1 MGDNE
6 SRMVEAA
13 HRLNEAP
20 EVFKVGDLVHWKKDL
35 KNKRFPAYNEP
46 VVIVEV
52 LNTPVVDPTGVFGSQ
67 YFREPLSIA
76 IGSFQDDDGLDVWH
90 VDGRRFTRVNP

>member
-1 MGDNE
+1 MNDNE

-20 EVFKVGDLVHWKKDL
+20 EVFKVGDLVQWKKDL
-35 KNKRFPAYNEP
+35 KNKRFPAYDEP
-46 VVIVEV
+46 VVVAEV
-52 LNTPVVDPTGVFGSQ
+52 LSTPIIDPTDETGSQ

-76 IGSFQDDDGLDVWH
+76 VGSFRGDDGLDVWH
-90 VDGRRFTRVNP
+90 VDGRRFTHVNP